1 MFKIRVIWLL
11 FNPLFVRSKRQKIAY
26 SIIMQ
31 KVCFSRGFYIKKLR
45 FCAISLLFCVMW
57 YGAVVLG
64 KMAEII
70 IC

>member
-31 KVCFSRGFYIKKLR
+31 KVYFSRGFYIKKLR
-45 FCAISLLFCVMW
+45 FCAISLPFFVMW
-57 YGAVVLG
+57 CDVVVFG

>member
-1 MFKIRVIWLL
+1 MFKMRVIWLL
-11 FNPLFVRSKRQKIAY
+11 FNPLFLRSKSKKIAY

-45 FCAISLLFCVMW
+45 FCAISLPFCVMW
-57 YGAVVLG
+57 YGVVVFG